1 MKSTSKIGLI
11 VEITQV
17 ITREIVMENEIVDL
31 IFYCSITI
39 GIIGGVLAWA
49 WVRFAVTGLPGLNL
63 SLHGTL
69 CPSTGLCVPPRDFCL
84 EINVYE
90 YIVKRS
96 QLLMSTLICS

>member
-39 GIIGGVLAWA
+39 GIIRGVLAWA

-63 SLHGTL
+63 SLHFVSLHGTL
-69 CPSTGLCVPPRDFCL
+69 CPSTGLLSRNKCL
-84 EINVYE
+84 
-90 YIVKRS
+90 
-96 QLLMSTLICS
+96 

>member
-39 GIIGGVLAWA
+39 GIIRGVLAWA
-49 WVRFAVTGLPGLNL
+49 WVRGLNL
-63 SLHGTL
+63 SLHRTL
-69 CPSTGLCVPPRDFCL
+69 CPSTGLFV
-84 EINVYE
+84 
-90 YIVKRS
+90 
-96 QLLMSTLICS
+96 

>member
-1 MKSTSKIGLI
+1 MKSTSKNIGLI

-39 GIIGGVLAWA
+39 GIIRGVLAWV

-63 SLHGTL
+63 SLHGTF
-69 CPSTGLCVPPRDFCL
+69 V
-84 EINVYE
+84 
-90 YIVKRS
+90 
-96 QLLMSTLICS
+96 

>member
-39 GIIGGVLAWA
+39 GIIRGVLAWA
-49 WVRFAVTGLPGLNL
+49 WVGFAVTGSQDLI
-63 SLHGTL
+63 

-90 YIVKRS
+90 YMVKRS

>member
-1 MKSTSKIGLI
+1 MKSTYKIGLI

-31 IFYCSITI
+31 IFYCSVTI
-39 GIIGGVLAWA
+39 GIIRGVLAWA

-69 CPSTGLCVPPRDFCL
+69 CPPRDFCL

-90 YIVKRS
+90 YMVKRS

>member
-17 ITREIVMENEIVDL
+17 ITCEIVMENEIVDL

-39 GIIGGVLAWA
+39 GIIRGVLAWA
-49 WVRFAVTGLPGLNL
+49 WVCFAVTGLPGLNL

-69 CPSTGLCVPPRDFCL
+69 CPSTGPLSRNKCL
-84 EINVYE
+84 
-90 YIVKRS
+90 
-96 QLLMSTLICS
+96 